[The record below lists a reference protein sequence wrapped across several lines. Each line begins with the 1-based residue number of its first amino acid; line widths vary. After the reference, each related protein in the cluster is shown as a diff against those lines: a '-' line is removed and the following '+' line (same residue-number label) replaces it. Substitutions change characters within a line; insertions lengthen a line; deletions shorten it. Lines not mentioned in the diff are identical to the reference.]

1 MTIDFKIKSLCVG
14 FFLLFTQAVSAKIII
29 GSKNFTEQLILGE
42 LAAQY
47 LEHQGEEVERKLNL
61 AGSHIVFEAL
71 KQGSIDLYP
80 EYTGTGYI
88 SILKLHGES
97 NPENIWNIVH
107 KEFMQQYNLSWSKPI
122 GFNNTYAL
130 AVRNSDEKFKSIT
143 NIEQLKNL
151 LAQSE
156 TQRIKMGAPH
166 AFFTRPD
173 GLKGLSQWYNLNLNN
188 IKQIN
193 LEPGLMYQAIDNQ
206 LVDIITAFST
216 DARIIKFKLDILE
229 DNKQYFP
236 PYHAAWLAKNS
247 LVKNNPAVQKL
258 FSAFENKIDNAT
270 MQKLNQQV
278 DEYGYAVDVVAKE
291 FLQSHIFKTRSK
303 TSLKKN
309 SSQNLGFFKFV
320 KSQQALLFKKTFEH
334 ALLCFFVILCSIVL
348 AVPLGVYA
356 QRNKIFKRV
365 VFFISNVLQTVPS
378 LALLGFLIPV
388 LGIGIKP
395 SIVAL
400 LLYSLLPIITNTYT
414 GISSIPKHT
423 KESALSLG
431 MNQKQLLRYVL
442 MPLALPQIFAGIRIA
457 AVITIGTATLA
468 SLIGAGGL
476 GDPIFQGISQANT
489 YYILL
494 GAIPAAAM
502 ALVVDAIFK
511 AIEKHVSWQK

>member
-1 MTIDFKIKSLCVG
+1 MNTDNKISALFIG
-14 FFLLFTQAVSAKIII
+14 LFLFFSQSTSAKIII

-42 LAAQY
+42 IAAQY

-97 NPENIWNIVH
+97 NPETIWNIVH
-107 KEFMQQYNLSWSKPI
+107 KEFMQQYNLNWSKPL

-151 LAQSE
+151 LAQSD
-156 TQRIKMGAPH
+156 TQTIKMGAPH

-173 GLKGLSQWYNLNLNN
+173 GLKGLSQWYTIDLN
-188 IKQIN
+188 KVEQIN
-193 LEPGLMYQAIDNQ
+193 LEPGLMYQAINNKR
-206 LVDIITAFST
+206 VDIITAFST
-216 DARIIKFKLDILE
+216 DARIIKFKLDILD

-236 PYHAAWLAKNS
+236 PYHAAWLAKDS
-247 LVKNNPAVQKL
+247 LVKSNPSVQKL
-258 FSAFENKIDNAT
+258 FSAFENKIDNNT

-278 DEYGYAVDVVAKE
+278 DEYGYAVDVVAKN
-291 FLQSHIFKTRSK
+291 FLEQSIFKSK
-303 TSLKKN
+303 TQTNLQK
-309 SSQNLGFFKFV
+309 SSSEKLGFLRFI
-320 KSQQALLFKKTFEH
+320 KSQQQFLFKKTFEH
-334 ALLCFFVILCSIVL
+334 AQLCFFVILCSIVL

-356 QRNKIFKRV
+356 QRNKVFKSI

-414 GISSIPKHT
+414 GIVSIPKHT

-431 MNQKQLLRYVL
+431 MNQKQLLWYIL

-502 ALVVDAIFK
+502 ALLVDAIFK
-511 AIEKHVSWQK
+511 SIEKHVSWQ